1 MFLDVDST
9 ENTANRRSVDSHA
22 TIGSYTDRLRRSQ
35 IRTHANVPN
44 EGETFRS
51 FAARVR
57 RKADM
62 WAFSA
67 SCCWRL
73 KLNYT
78 DYIIRDMLLNG
89 IADSEICRK
98 ILMTVNIFTTA
109 INDAIGF
116 VENT

>member
-1 MFLDVDST
+1 MTVIILRKHFERFQGLNLPSTENKSMFLDVDST

-22 TIGSYTDRLRRSQ
+22 TIGSYTDCLRRSQ

-62 WAFSA
+62 
-67 SCCWRL
+67 
-73 KLNYT
+73 
-78 DYIIRDMLLNG
+78 
-89 IADSEICRK
+89 
-98 ILMTVNIFTTA
+98 
-109 INDAIGF
+109 
-116 VENT
+116 